1 MHLAK
6 LAARPSQ
13 TAPSA
18 DPEIDAMLDAL
29 FAHELHPTWQTQ
41 SGSTD
46 SIDSAPSG
54 EVTSAACGADTA
66 RAA

>member
-29 FAHELHPTWQTQ
+29 FAHELHPTWQTR
-41 SGSTD
+41 SGSTQ
-46 SIDSAPSG
+46 SADSAPS
-54 EVTSAACGADTA
+54 A
-66 RAA
+66 